1 MRKRDYYEVLGVPKD
16 AGDAEIKK
24 AFKKLA
30 LKYHPDRNPDNP
42 KAAEEKFKEIN
53 EAYSVL
59 SNKQKRAQYDQ
70 FGPAAFQ
77 NGNAAG
83 SGAGFGQGGF
93 GGFGQGGQGFGGFG
107 GFGQGGQGFGGF
119 EDIFDSFFGGQGS
132 RQSANGPQRGA
143 DLRFDVDITFKQ
155 AAFGTEMEIQV
166 PKEETCDHCHGNGAE
181 PGSKVDTCP
190 DCHGTGQQRVVQNTP
205 FGQMVNVRTCSRCGG
220 TGKIIHDKCKKCH
233 GTGTVKVR
241 KKLKIK
247 IPAGVDDGARLR
259 VAGEGEPG
267 VRGGGHG
274 DLYVYIFVRR
284 DPKFTREG
292 NDILSQETISFA
304 QAALGSKI
312 LVETL
317 DGKIELTIPAGTQ
330 TGTVFRIRGKGVP
343 VLGSKNRRGDHHV
356 QVTVSVPTHLNAKQK
371 ELLREFA
378 YAGGET
384 WVGEPKP
391 AEQPADGDATSAKSD
406 KKDTKKTKKSFWSKL
421 KEDL

>member
-1 MRKRDYYEVLGVPKD
+1 MADYYEVLGVDKSASD
-16 AGDAEIKK
+16 DEIKK
-24 AFKKLA
+24 AYRKMSR
-30 LKYHPDRNPDNP
+30 KYHPDIAGPEYED
-42 KAAEEKFKEIN
+42 KFKEVN
-53 EAYSVL
+53 NAYAVL
-59 SNKQKRAQYDQ
+59 SDPDKRRMYDS
-70 FGPAAFQ
+70 GVDP
-77 NGNAAG
+77 NDPNA
-83 SGAGFGQGGF
+83 GGF
-93 GGFGQGGQGFGGFG
+93 GGASGFGMGDMSDIFGQ
-107 GFGQGGQGFGGF
+107 
-119 EDIFDSFFGGQGS
+119 FFGGAFSGGSQGPVPRTQPGRDALAS
-132 RQSANGPQRGA
+132 ATIDLKTAVFGGTTHIKINTFGLCQQCGGSGTANGSQP
-143 DLRFDVDITFKQ
+143 T
-155 AAFGTEMEIQV
+155 
-166 PKEETCDHCHGNGAE
+166 
-181 PGSKVDTCP
+181 TCP

-343 VLGSKNRRGDHHV
+343 VLGSENRRGDHHV

>member
-1 MRKRDYYEVLGVPKD
+1 M
-16 AGDAEIKK
+16 
-24 AFKKLA
+24 
-30 LKYHPDRNPDNP
+30 
-42 KAAEEKFKEIN
+42 
-53 EAYSVL
+53 
-59 SNKQKRAQYDQ
+59 
-70 FGPAAFQ
+70 
-77 NGNAAG
+77 
-83 SGAGFGQGGF
+83 
-93 GGFGQGGQGFGGFG
+93 
-107 GFGQGGQGFGGF
+107 
-119 EDIFDSFFGGQGS
+119 
-132 RQSANGPQRGA
+132 
-143 DLRFDVDITFKQ
+143 RFDVDITFKQ

-284 DPKFTREG
+284 DPKFSREG

-304 QAALGSKI
+304 QAALGAKI
-312 LVETL
+312 PVETL

-356 QVTVSVPTHLNAKQK
+356 QVTVSVPKDLNAKQK

-384 WVGEPKP
+384 WVGEPKS
-391 AEQPADGDATSAKSD
+391 AEQPADGDATDAKSD
-406 KKDTKKTKKSFWSKL
+406 KKDTKKSKKGFWSKL
-421 KEDL
+421 KEDLER